1 MKKNEVKE
9 INLKVKSGMIS
20 LISADST
27 KYSRETAINEDSIL
41 FAELK
46 EIYDKFFD
54 DKPSK
59 I

>member
-27 KYSRETAINEDSIL
+27 KYTKEALNEDSML
-41 FAELK
+41 FFELK
-46 EIYDKFFD
+46 EIYDKFLD